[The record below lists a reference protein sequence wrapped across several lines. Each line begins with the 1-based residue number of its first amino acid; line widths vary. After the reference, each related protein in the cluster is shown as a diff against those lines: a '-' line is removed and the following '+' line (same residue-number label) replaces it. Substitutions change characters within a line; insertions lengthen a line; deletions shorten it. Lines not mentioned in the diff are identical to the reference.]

1 MKNPLRFSC
10 LVVLLCLGLGS
21 TAVRAAEAQSDPASA
36 DSLQAEE
43 KALQQVEKELN
54 TLERRWYG
62 LMRFRWSYP
71 QKFSAGIGAVVVE
84 QPRDLDCAVS
94 CMLYGWHFGIEPGLY
109 GIQGSVGWGKL
120 VGETGRTRRFIHTV
134 SYGWA
139 LRGVVMRTW
148 GNSPLTPQSQTLVG
162 LEADYNLLRA
172 NLSVGVMRS
181 LSSEAFHD
189 WVFTAGLGW
198 GY

>member
-1 MKNPLRFSC
+1 MKIPVKSPC
-10 LVVLLCLGLGS
+10 LVVLICLALS
-21 TAVRAAEAQSDPASA
+21 SMTSPAAAADPVAGEDRQAQ
-36 DSLQAEE
+36 E
-43 KALQQVEKELN
+43 KAMREVEEELN

-71 QKFSAGIGAVVVE
+71 QKFSAGLGAVVVQ

-120 VGETGRTRRFIHTV
+120 VGETGRSRRFIHTV

-139 LRGVVMRTW
+139 VRGVVMRTW
-148 GNSPLTPQSQTLVG
+148 GESPLTPQSQTLVG
-162 LEADYNLLRA
+162 LEADYNVLRV

-189 WVFTAGLGW
+189 WVFTAGIGW